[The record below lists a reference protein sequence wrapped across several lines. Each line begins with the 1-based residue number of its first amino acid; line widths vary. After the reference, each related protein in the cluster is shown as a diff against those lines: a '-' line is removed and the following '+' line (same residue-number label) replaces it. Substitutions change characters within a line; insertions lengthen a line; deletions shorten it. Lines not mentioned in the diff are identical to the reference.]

1 LSKSSSQ
8 LGKIESGEFLSFDD
22 QEFSNDGMNSLAAAT
37 VSGSTKP
44 VASGAQKENA
54 RCQKIIIEKYG
65 EDEALGEF
73 STQAM
78 ALFSNLN
85 YPNLKN
91 ELKGKMIFKGFFF
104 NEESFLNYFFLI
116 YLF

>member
-8 LGKIESGEFLSFDD
+8 LGKIESNEFLSFDD
-22 QEFSNDGMNSLAAAT
+22 QDLSNDGVGSIVAAAAD
-37 VSGSTKP
+37 SKP
-44 VASGAQKENA
+44 LGGQKENA

-73 STQAM
+73 ATQAM

-85 YPNLKN
+85 HPNLKN
-91 ELKGKMIFKGFFF
+91 EMIGKTSRFK
-104 NEESFLNYFFLI
+104 SKT
-116 YLF
+116 